1 MKLKTLSKINR
12 AIIILLGFVMLPFII
27 VHCVLYYAAKP
38 FEWVYDDFL
47 MRVRQVIGNRLLLK
61 ADEVR
66 DGRIRSR
73 HYLKHGTAV
82 WVYRQWRDH
91 HKFNDIPE

>member
-12 AIIILLGFVMLPFII
+12 ATTFLLGCVMLPFAV
-27 VHCVLYYAAKP
+27 VHLVFHYLGRP
-38 FEWVYDDFL
+38 FEWVFANL
-47 MRVRQVIGNRLLLK
+47 LATLRQRIGNRLLLMS
-61 ADEVR
+61 DEVR
-66 DGRIRSR
+66 DGRIRNR
-73 HYLKHGTAV
+73 HYLSLGTAV